1 MRAFWPGKIYGGTKH
16 RPFRLSNL
24 GDQMQ
29 RLAFRLRIK
38 AGKEEEY
45 EAAHKNVWPALL
57 AKLKEVGISKYS
69 IFRREQDLFL
79 VMQVDDFDA
88 AWRAL
93 DQDSTNLKWQEEMAL
108 LFEPVPGLK
117 PGEKFAMMKEVFYLD

>member
-1 MRAFWPGKIYGGTKH
+1 MPR
-16 RPFRLSNL
+16 
-24 GDQMQ
+24 M
-29 RLAFRLRIK
+29 AFRLRIK
-38 AGKEEEY
+38 PGKEDEY
-45 EAAHKNVWPALL
+45 DSAHRKVWPALL

-79 VMQVDDFDA
+79 FMHVDDFDA
-88 AWRAL
+88 AWCAL
-93 DQDSTNLKWQEEMAL
+93 DQDPTNLKWQKEMAL